1 MLNNLVTLI
10 YLNAEG
16 ISWTNLTS
24 LISVHLQH
32 LRKHLGKHVLLIEI
46 VSNKKVH
53 HQQYHQQHQ
62 VMNLQCRTDIGSS
75 MIQFLQKGWWEKK
88 NARSLNH

>member
-1 MLNNLVTLI
+1 MLKKSVTLI

-24 LISVHLQH
+24 LISVHSQH
-32 LRKHLGKHVLLIEI
+32 LRKNLGNHVLLIVI

-62 VMNLQCRTDIGSS
+62 VMNLQCRGDIGSS
-75 MIQFLQKGWWEKK
+75 MIQFLQKGW
-88 NARSLNH
+88 